1 MLRTAT
7 LSPGTFAVETGRL
20 ATLLSQNCITIC
32 AALNRKC
39 AAAHFKFNAEN
50 IFMRALI
57 AESPIVPLIWMLL
70 SAHKSRG
77 CQGCDQLVAGTKAA

>member
-1 MLRTAT
+1 MLRTAI

-39 AAAHFKFNAEN
+39 AAAHFRLEVSSVLA
-50 IFMRALI
+50 R
-57 AESPIVPLIWMLL
+57 S
-70 SAHKSRG
+70 
-77 CQGCDQLVAGTKAA
+77 